1 MQPEEVQHDTAQ
13 HTPADG
19 NADDFGD
26 LGEVPMAWLENP
38 AVVGGGPAVEEE
50 DYD

>member
-1 MQPEEVQHDTAQ
+1 MVCAGQQTDAG
-13 HTPADG
+13 PAAPPAG
-19 NADDFGD
+19 AADDFDD

-38 AVVGGGPAVEEE
+38 AVASGPAAEEE

>member
-1 MQPEEVQHDTAQ
+1 V
-13 HTPADG
+13 DG
-19 NADDFGD
+19 TDDFGD

-38 AVVGGGPAVEEE
+38 AAAAGPAVEEE